1 MCPPPKT
8 LLDLGSGC
16 GRLTRPMIEAGY
28 QVTAVDNS
36 AEMLA
41 DIHHTDT
48 VLSDIEYLDLALQIY
63 HASGHLSRPAASQR

>member
-1 MCPPPKT
+1 
-8 LLDLGSGC
+8 
-16 GRLTRPMIEAGY
+16 MIEAGY

>member
-1 MCPPPKT
+1 
-8 LLDLGSGC
+8 
-16 GRLTRPMIEAGY
+16 MIEAGY
-28 QVTAVDNS
+28 QVTAVTIGRDT
-36 AEMLA
+36 A